1 MSFMNKQG
9 DKLARQRS
17 EDSREAEPKDCPLKT
32 PYSFDEHTLLLRF
45 LSILILISGTGFA
58 SDSAVQ
64 FYFGGLDDVPAGSVG
79 ILVAD
84 ESNNGFLEPDGGEM
98 IGVKL
103 VENESIGPWDSD
115 DRIIAVF
122 TATDLGFGPDKTGF
136 TGVVSKYKF
145 NWQDRVP
152 VGAPLKFY
160 WFPDNKP
167 GDKLGKWMRY
177 GSFRRDLVG
186 TSGGTIGF
194 VAPDF
199 RKHETIA
206 TVTTDAPGGGD
217 FDGTTGIAT
226 GLVGIG
232 NFTGQELPERI
243 GDPSGPAEGPDTTT
257 SVLGDEF
264 RGTYVGLVNEVSTNA
279 DLGEIAVKIGKS
291 GSFSGR
297 IIVNRISYKLRGSF
311 DENGVYAVE
320 LNSRYAIE
328 PLNLAL
334 QLATTDGSGGL
345 KINGTIDGASGL
357 AGIIDSHRASFHKKL
372 NPAPWAGRYTMLLP
386 KTEDSPGG
394 DGYALVSVATSG
406 RVTAKFRLGDMAG
419 ASDSTYISI
428 DGEWPLSLI
437 YNRRKLG
444 RVAGMLTFRDIPESD
459 FDGVLSWSKRAHTRE
474 RFFPKGIAVTLP
486 AVGSAFERVTE
497 GRLISSIVGGWQNTA
512 ITFLG
517 DFNSN
522 PGTIYTNWGT
532 DNRFT
537 SYLRDGQR
545 LKISANRKTGY
556 IAGSYDDKS
565 VSPTLNFRFY
575 GVAFQKQSVI
585 SGVSNRYRTTEV
597 GSLTIDPN

>member
-1 MSFMNKQG
+1 MMNFMNKQG
-9 DKLARQRS
+9 YN
-17 EDSREAEPKDCPLKT
+17 EDSPLKT
-32 PYSFDEHTLLLRF
+32 PYSFNEHTLLLRF
-45 LSILILISGTGFA
+45 LAFFGLISGTAFA

-64 FYFGGLDDVPAGSVG
+64 FYFGGLDDVPTGSVG

-84 ESNNGFLEPDGGEM
+84 ESNNGFLEPDESEM

-103 VENESIGPWDSD
+103 VENESIGPLDSD

-122 TATDLGFGPDKTGF
+122 TATDSGFSPGKTGF
-136 TGVVSKYKF
+136 TGLVNKF
-145 NWQDRVP
+145 KWQDRVP
-152 VGAPLKFY
+152 AGAPLKFY

-177 GSFRRDLVG
+177 GSFRRDPVG

-194 VAPDF
+194 FAPDF

-206 TVTTDAPGGGD
+206 TITTDAPGGGD

-232 NFTGQELPERI
+232 VFTGQELPERI
-243 GDPSGPAEGPDTTT
+243 GDPTGPADGPETTT

-264 RGTYVGLVNEVSTNA
+264 RGTYVGLVNKITTNA
-279 DLGEIAVKIGKS
+279 DLGEISVKIGKA

-297 IIVNRISYKLRGSF
+297 IIVNRVAYKLRGRF
-311 DENGVYAVE
+311 DENGIYAAE
-320 LNSRYAIE
+320 LNSRDAIE

-357 AGIIDSHRASFHKKL
+357 AGIINSHRASFHKKL

-394 DGYALVSVATSG
+394 DGYALVTVATSG
-406 RVTAKFRLGDMAG
+406 KVTAKFRLGDMAG
-419 ASDSTYISI
+419 ASDSTYLSV

-437 YNRRKLG
+437 YSSRKLG
-444 RVAGMLTFRDIPESD
+444 RVAGRLTFRDIPESD

-474 RFFPKGIAVTLP
+474 RFYPEGFAVTLP
-486 AVGSAFERVTE
+486 AIGSEFELVTE
-497 GRLISSIVGGWQNTA
+497 GRLVSSIVGGWQNTA

-517 DFNSN
+517 DYNSN
-522 PGTIYTNWGT
+522 PGTIYTNWGN

-556 IAGSYDDKS
+556 IGGSYVDKS
-565 VSPTLNFRFY
+565 VSPALNFRFY

-585 SGVSNRYRTTEV
+585 SGVSYRYRTTEV